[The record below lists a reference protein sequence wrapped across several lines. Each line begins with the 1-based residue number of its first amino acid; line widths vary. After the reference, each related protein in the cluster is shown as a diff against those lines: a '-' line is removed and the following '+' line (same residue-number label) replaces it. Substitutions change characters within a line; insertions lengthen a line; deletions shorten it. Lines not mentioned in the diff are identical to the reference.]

1 MTDLTLSRLS
11 LNIIHL
17 ISDFLN
23 RADLFEFHLTSK
35 RVHKNY
41 WESLYF
47 QCFFPHPTPESIS
60 STSLSTYPA
69 EVLINIIKL
78 TKLHKVLSPLGSL
91 SLSVLIK
98 RNFQFFNQDF
108 SHIMIQNSD
117 LSSGVFQSVDFSC
130 SRLKGCDFSRA
141 FISDCNFFG
150 SSLQNSD
157 FGFKIVA
164 GHLQTVTCLAIS
176 DDNQLLVSTGYD
188 RLIKLWDLPSFKLV
202 KTIQTGHNG
211 AVSALCLSSDRGLLI
226 SAELEVRLWDLEL
239 GSCRYL
245 KGNNEKV
252 TGVSMSRGNGVFVT
266 ASIEGTVMIWKT
278 ETGRA
283 KKKVQVGEQ
292 VLAVMMAPDGKEIFV
307 GGKKGSLFLI
317 DRKGKVRVIREANL
331 VAVRTVFLDMKFL
344 VIGNDDGIVEL
355 KDRTGS
361 KIRDYFGHC
370 DVVTCVKIV
379 NRALFSSGGERD
391 CSIKK
396 WDLNSSNCID
406 VIMGH
411 TSSINS
417 FVVFNSYI
425 ISAGKDKVIRMS
437 KIKIQ
442 SQPSDWIECLSILN
456 NSSVATGSGKSGV
469 NVWSEG
475 VVQRAY
481 ETPSRVM
488 SICSMEETIAIGCW
502 DMKIYIYQQS
512 LIATL
517 VGHSDAVISLQFLNT
532 YLFSGSADGTIKIWL
547 WSENY
552 CTNSLQLDSGYVH
565 KVVASSKYAIG
576 TCGYSLTRLAIWD
589 LEQDSTFTFS
599 IPRGRV
605 KALDI
610 CEDFFVTGGSETPF
624 IEVWSFTGDMI
635 KRNSKHSGCIMQV
648 KIFNDFI
655 ISSAEDKW
663 IFVWDWRNDVIVSK
677 YFGFTSSYFSI
688 KDDLQVLACESK
700 GTSVQLHEFDV
711 SDCTNMKL
719 LWRTLEM
726 FETRNCN
733 YRKSKNLSIEQ
744 IGQLEDYIS
753 YIR

>member
-1 MTDLTLSRLS
+1 
-11 LNIIHL
+11 
-17 ISDFLN
+17 
-23 RADLFEFHLTSK
+23 
-35 RVHKNY
+35 
-41 WESLYF
+41 
-47 QCFFPHPTPESIS
+47 
-60 STSLSTYPA
+60 
-69 EVLINIIKL
+69 
-78 TKLHKVLSPLGSL
+78 
-91 SLSVLIK
+91 
-98 RNFQFFNQDF
+98 
-108 SHIMIQNSD
+108 MIQNSD
-117 LSSGVFQSVDFSC
+117 LSSGVFQSVNFSF
-130 SRLKGCDFSRA
+130 SLLKNCDFSRA
-141 FISDCNFFG
+141 FISDCNFENA
-150 SSLQNSD
+150 SLENSD
-157 FGFKIVA
+157 FGFKIIT

-176 DDNQLLVSTGYD
+176 EDGQLLVSTGYD

-226 SAELEVRLWDLEL
+226 SAELEIRLWDLEL

-245 KGNNEKV
+245 KGNSEKV
-252 TGVSMSRGNGVFVT
+252 TGISMSRGNGVFVSV
-266 ASIEGTVMIWKT
+266 SIEGVVLIWKT
-278 ETGRA
+278 ETGKV
-283 KKKVQVGEQ
+283 KKRVQVGEQ

-307 GGKKGSLFLI
+307 GGKRGSLFLI
-317 DRKGKVRVIREANL
+317 DVKGKIRVIREANM

-355 KDRTGS
+355 KDRAGI

-379 NRALFSSGGERD
+379 NRALFSSGGEHD

-396 WDLNSSNCID
+396 WDLNSSCCID

-437 KIKIQ
+437 KIKTQ
-442 SQPSDWIECLSILN
+442 SQPSDWIECLCILN
-456 NSSVATGSGKSGV
+456 SKSVATGSGKSGV
-469 NVWSEG
+469 NIWSEG
-475 VVQRAY
+475 VVQKTF
-481 ETPSRVM
+481 ETTSRVM
-488 SICSMEETIAIGCW
+488 SICSTEETLAIGCW

-517 VGHSDAVISLQFLNT
+517 VGHSDAVISLQFLQT

-547 WSENY
+547 WSENF
-552 CTNSLQLDSGYVH
+552 CTNSLQLNSGYVH

-576 TCGYSLTRLAIWD
+576 TCGYSLTRLVIWD
-589 LEQDSTFTFS
+589 LEQDSNFAFS
-599 IPRGRV
+599 VPRGRV

-624 IEVWSFTGDMI
+624 IEIWTFTGDMVR
-635 KRNSKHSGCIMQV
+635 RNNKHSGCVTQV
-648 KIFNDFI
+648 KICNDFI

-663 IFVWDWRNDVIVSK
+663 VYVWDWRNDFIVSK
-677 YFGFTSSYFSI
+677 YFGFTCSYFWVM
-688 KDDLQVLACESK
+688 DDLKVFACESK
-700 GTSVQLHEFDV
+700 GTSVQLYEFEV
-711 SDCTNMKL
+711 GDCAGMRL
-719 LWRTLEM
+719 LWRTLGM

-733 YRKSKNLSIEQ
+733 FRKSRNLSVEQ